1 MVSVLTMPMKF
12 YQSVRNENSVVRS
25 AAAMVV
31 VASQIVLQDQG
42 HLFALLDGLSDEK
55 KNLLTYMID
64 KNSPQTGEVGFL
76 QRPGV
81 EKLEAEIARLDDR
94 LNPR

>member
-1 MVSVLTMPMKF
+1 
-12 YQSVRNENSVVRS
+12 
-25 AAAMVV
+25 MVV

-55 KNLLTYMID
+55 KNLLTYMIN
-64 KNSPQTGEVGFL
+64 KNSPQTGEVGGL

-81 EKLEAEIARLDDR
+81 EKLEMEIARLDDR